1 MAGESIAD
9 DGPGITVPTN
19 AILANVNGKTIPYI
33 SGPSLAHITAR
44 KTLNQKSSFA
54 SSKDLWALTVIIFL
68 TYCVPEEV

>member
-1 MAGESIAD
+1 MAGKAIAD
-9 DGPGITVPTN
+9 GRPGIAVPTD
-19 AILANVNGKTIPYI
+19 AILTDVNGKTIPYI